1 MKTSVFME
9 YGGLQVEEKEVIA
22 KIKEAWVSEGNKIK
36 DIKDLNIYAKLF
48 RGRMKT
54 DVALFCYHNQ
64 NGMKQVLEN
73 RF

>member
-36 DIKDLNIYAKLF
+36 DIKELKLYLKPDEF
-48 RGRMKT
+48 TAYYVINDDISGKIN
-54 DVALFCYHNQ
+54 L
-64 NGMKQVLEN
+64 K
-73 RF
+73 

>member
-36 DIKDLNIYAKLF
+36 DIKELKLYLKPDEF
-48 RGRMKT
+48 AFYGKFFEFIDKFT
-54 DVALFCYHNQ
+54 HT
-64 NGMKQVLEN
+64 
-73 RF
+73 

>member
-36 DIKDLNIYAKLF
+36 DIKELKLYLKPDEF
-48 RGRMKT
+48 AAYYVINDDISGKIN
-54 DVALFCYHNQ
+54 L
-64 NGMKQVLEN
+64 K
-73 RF
+73 

>member
-36 DIKDLNIYAKLF
+36 DIKELKLYLKPDEF
-48 RGRMKT
+48 AAYYVIKDDISGKIN
-54 DVALFCYHNQ
+54 L
-64 NGMKQVLEN
+64 K
-73 RF
+73 

>member
-36 DIKDLNIYAKLF
+36 NIKELKLYLKPDEFAAYYVINDDISGKINLK
-48 RGRMKT
+48 
-54 DVALFCYHNQ
+54 
-64 NGMKQVLEN
+64 
-73 RF
+73 